1 MTHITIQ
8 QYKFPWL
15 NYENIYQWVTEMVS
29 VKNGQKL
36 IEYHLK
42 RRKIVRFDVRE
53 NIIIGLIDDWI
64 SI

>member
-1 MTHITIQ
+1 M
-8 QYKFPWL
+8 

-29 VKNGQKL
+29 VKNDQKL